1 MDRFLN
7 KTKKRKR
14 RGKNTLMREI
24 NTPLMKAR
32 KITGYF
38 LV

>member
-1 MDRFLN
+1 MTDSLTRQI
-7 KTKKRKR
+7 KKRR
-14 RGKNTLMREI
+14 RTSTLMREI

-38 LV
+38 LL